1 MQTRGKVA
9 GLWTVTR
16 IRPAALL
23 IRARW
28 LENMYIWTYR
38 PRYRLATAQKR

>member
-1 MQTRGKVA
+1 MQTRKKVA

-23 IRARW
+23 IRDRW
-28 LENMYIWTYR
+28 LENMYIWTYHLS
-38 PRYRLATAQKR
+38 YRLADAQKR